1 MGRPVK
7 LFVYDLSRG
16 MARAMSPLTGGQIDG
31 IWHTSVVAFGKEIHY
46 GPGIVTSAPGTTF
59 LGSPLH
65 VYDMG
70 ETEIDQATYD
80 DYIDELRG
88 HYTAEKYHLLEF
100 NCNSFTNDVVGFL
113 TGGTIPAHI
122 RELPAQFLSTPL
134 GQQMRPMIDSMYRR
148 APPSAVGV
156 SPPQTYPAPAQ
167 TPSPSV
173 GSSLLQNVAARA
185 VSGPAAAGTQPSLSS
200 LSSHLLVSTN
210 LASFESILEK
220 HRGVIALF
228 VQNLPSE
235 KKLEVAFEALAKEK
249 ANLNRVAFVSVD
261 ASVGN
266 AKDVIKKWN
275 VGNIPS
281 VLCLLKGE
289 KISESALPSIA
300 ELRAPVEGFLNTA
313 FPPHPHRSL
322 ELPATRAI
330 SLSPILFSQV
340 PTSIDV
346 PITRLTSIID
356 AKSNR
361 PAAVIKA
368 KSTLTS
374 SFSAFL
380 KQRFPPGTS
389 ATSKS
394 HVDVPVTTKQVKE
407 WSEMTSA
414 LADTIPPVGLFPL
427 VDLWRLAVL
436 DNRLASTNAPAVLQ
450 KKISGYI
457 DKSTNPGSLSDVPKP
472 VLLTILRLAA
482 NTFAFPNAATASREK
497 SIAIPVLVAGLLHSD
512 SSVRSSAAS
521 VAFNIAAARHASVK
535 DSDAYWDELARREVD
550 GSGAEDAELA
560 CALLEAIEREKES
573 EDVVHRLVASL
584 ALLVYLSPSY
594 SPDSNEVGDMLEV
607 LDAKQKILSKLEPSG
622 FGAEDSS
629 TGISKQEVRKL
640 VEEVGGALCP

>member
-80 DYIDELRG
+80 DYIDELRA
-88 HYTAEKYHLLEF
+88 TIQPR
-100 NCNSFTNDVVGFL
+100 SFTNDVVGFL

-134 GQQMRPMIDSMYRR
+134 GQQMRPMIDSMYRSR
-148 APPSAVGV
+148 SPSAVGV
-156 SPPQTYPAPAQ
+156 SPPQT
-167 TPSPSV
+167 V